1 MTDQIKL
8 PPPPKE
14 LAKLGRSAFIW
25 FSQIFGRLTSANQ
38 VLWAQVDK
46 ATSALSDIE
55 DRSHSVLDNVLS
67 VDETSSDTTKNKH
80 TSNALAKAS
89 TDHQAATSAHG
100 ATGSVIGTGDTA
112 GTASVGVVLQATA
125 VADLNQTISGS
136 YTQSEVQDI
145 SDKVD
150 EILTSLRAAGV
161 MDT

>member
-1 MTDQIKL
+1 MTQVQL
-8 PPPPKE
+8 PPPP
-14 LAKLGRSAFIW
+14 RSVTDRVLFKW
-25 FSQIFGRLTSANQ
+25 MTQIYARWTTANQ
-38 VLWAQVDK
+38 ILWDQVDK

-67 VDETSSDTTKNKH
+67 VDETSSDATRNKH

-89 TDHQAATSAHG
+89 TDHQAATNAHG
-100 ATGSVIGTGDTA
+100 ATGSVIGSGDTA

-125 VADLNQTISGS
+125 VADLNQNISDPPTES
-136 YTQSEVQDI
+136 ETQAI

-150 EILTSLRAAGV
+150 EILASLRTAGT

>member
-1 MTDQIKL
+1 MTDQIQL

-14 LAKLGRSAFIW
+14 LAQLGRAAFLW

-38 VLWAQVDK
+38 ILWTQVDK

-67 VDETSSDTTKNKH
+67 VDETSSDATKNKH

-89 TDHQAATSAHG
+89 TDHQAATNAHG
-100 ATGSVIGTGDTA
+100 ATGSVIGSGDTA

-125 VADLNQTISGS
+125 VADLNQNISDPPTES
-136 YTQSEVQDI
+136 ETQAI

-150 EILTSLRAAGV
+150 EILASLRTAGT